1 MALGLAKMFGIRFP
15 LNFNSPYKASSI
27 IEFWARWHMTLT
39 RYLTAYLYYPVA
51 MAVSRYRTKHNLPVG
66 TQGVSSLGGF
76 AATIILPTAFTMGL
90 AGIWHGAGLQY
101 LIFGLMHAAYL
112 SINHAWR
119 IFVVGRTPVAERKNN
134 RLKEAGYV
142 LLTFAVVIIAQAFFR
157 AADTQD
163 ALRLVEGMLGLRG
176 LDSLPN
182 VVYPAQIA
190 WGDAWRMFM
199 GRHLDIFHIIALL
212 CVVWF
217 LPNSHQIMGTFSP
230 ALAKAQPTGPA
241 FLRWAPT
248 FKWLVILAAL
258 LFLCLMNLHKE
269 ARFLYFQF

>member
-1 MALGLAKMFGIRFP
+1 
-15 LNFNSPYKASSI
+15 
-27 IEFWARWHMTLT
+27 
-39 RYLTAYLYYPVA
+39 
-51 MAVSRYRTKHNLPVG
+51 
-66 TQGVSSLGGF
+66 
-76 AATIILPTAFTMGL
+76 
-90 AGIWHGAGLQY
+90 
-101 LIFGLMHAAYL
+101 MHAAYL

-176 LDSLPN
+176 FDSLPN